1 MREINYTLL
10 NKALD
15 HLFAILNHSVLFE
28 NVVER
33 VGIEVDE
40 EKVRTIRKMVKELYG
55 QVLEQ
60 ILNMK
65 LIVRPEDEIN
75 IVPE

>member
-1 MREINYTLL
+1 MREVNYALL

-15 HLFAILNHSVLFE
+15 HLFAILNNSVLFE
-28 NVVER
+28 NMVKR

-40 EKVRTIRKMVKELYG
+40 EKIRTIRRMVKELYG